1 MSAQTI
7 GVVGLGYVGLPL
19 AVAFAEA
26 GDSVVAL
33 DTDIRKIAAIHR
45 GDSLHRRHLK
55 RAPAGGPHRRDDP
68 LRQAR
73 EGRRRH
79 HLRADTPL
87 ATASQTWG
95 RCSQPP
101 AACGMFYRPG
111 GWSCSNRP
119 RSPAPRAIISCRS
132 WRSRGSRWGSTST
145 LHSHPNA
152 WTPVGPTTRCAAP
165 PPNASRSSFPG
176 ACRSDRPHGR
186 PLLAL
191 GIIVLYVIGLT
202 MPGARS
208 PEVGEVRRRL

>member
-73 EGRRRH
+73 EGRRGH
-79 HLRADTPL
+79 DLRADTPD
-87 ATASQTWG
+87 
-95 RCSQPP
+95 SQPR
-101 AACGMFYRPG
+101 ARPG
-111 GWSCSNRP
+111 AAALSRSRHAGCSTGLAAGRARIGHVP
-119 RSPAPRAIISCRS
+119 RHHARSSRARS
-132 WRSRGSRWGSTST
+132 WRSRGSRRGSTST
-145 LHSHPNA
+145 LHSHPSA

-165 PPNASRSSFPG
+165 PKRISQQLSW
-176 ACRSDRPHGR
+176 
-186 PLLAL
+186 
-191 GIIVLYVIGLT
+191 
-202 MPGARS
+202 
-208 PEVGEVRRRL
+208 RLP